1 MSDVSLDATDRALVN
16 LLRGDARLTNK
27 AIATKLGVA
36 EGTIRA
42 RLKRLQEAQ
51 LVRFTAL
58 TNIALTGPLRVLLV
72 RAKTSPTELR
82 AVAEAISAMP
92 EFKAV
97 TITTDTYGVVA
108 IALTGDHGRDADS
121 LTALV
126 AALPGVHA
134 THTSLITDS
143 LKYAAGLARINNN
156 RPLPDDEE

>member
-1 MSDVSLDATDRALVN
+1 MSDVSLDATDRALVK

-27 AIATKLGVA
+27 AIATKLGLA

-58 TNIALTGPLRVLLV
+58 TNIALAEPQRVLLV
-72 RAKTSPTELR
+72 RAKTIPTELR
-82 AVAEAISAMP
+82 AVADAISAMP

-108 IALTGDHGRDADS
+108 IALTSDHGSNADN
-121 LTALV
+121 LTSLV
-126 AALPGVHA
+126 AALPGVLA
-134 THTSLITDS
+134 THTSLITHS
-143 LKYAAGLARINNN
+143 LKYAAGLARIHGN
-156 RPLPDDEE
+156 RALPDDEE